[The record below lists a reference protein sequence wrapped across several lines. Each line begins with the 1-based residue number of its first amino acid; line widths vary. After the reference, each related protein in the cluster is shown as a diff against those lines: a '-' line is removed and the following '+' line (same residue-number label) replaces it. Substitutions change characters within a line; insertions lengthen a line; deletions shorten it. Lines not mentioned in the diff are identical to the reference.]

1 MLSGNADDFYRWLQR
16 FDGQPNTRYQA
27 APTDRYDN
35 RVQLRHLIQDL
46 QTHGSLPSDNVPIV
60 IPVEISELLLLSQ
73 FIGPLSGF
81 RKSFAGN
88 HNVFVH
94 PFEGRDLY

>member
-1 MLSGNADDFYRWLQR
+1 MLSRNADDFYRWFQR

-60 IPVEISELLLLSQ
+60 IPVDISELLLLSQ

-81 RKSFAGN
+81 RKAVARDHHFCAQPLAG
-88 HNVFVH
+88 
-94 PFEGRDLY
+94 GDLY